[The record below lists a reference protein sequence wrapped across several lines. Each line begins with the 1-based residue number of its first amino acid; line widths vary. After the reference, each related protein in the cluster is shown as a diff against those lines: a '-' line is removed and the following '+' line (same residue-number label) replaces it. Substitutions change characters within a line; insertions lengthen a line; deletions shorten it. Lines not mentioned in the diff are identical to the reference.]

1 MEQASFIQSKTTR
14 IDPPVGQEIS
24 SEETPHANEM
34 NNNLNKSII
43 NVIDQELA
51 LSFKKHFEHSLSIEL
66 SQREYLTKTNNIFN
80 NEPITQMNSII
91 GNFITDKESLTY
103 WEINCIQY
111 AAAITLIERNGKLK
125 HILNTNRNDKKRRW
139 ITEAE
144 NQINRIRQKIS
155 YITLMLDLHDKSNL
169 TNKQKNISNKVRKIC
184 ENLRETSLQSKLA
197 SFKHDLRICNTKLKD
212 DRKKAERSRINSQ
225 FSTNQKQVFR
235 NWRSKNTE
243 IKNPPSIDNIK
254 TFWANIWEKETPIN
268 LNTDW
273 HEHLKDSYVSNVTSR
288 NYVITNDI
296 FNTVM
301 SKMANNKAPGT
312 DSITAFWI
320 KKLTSV
326 HPYLLSLLQKTG
338 NGEIEVPEWL
348 ATSMTNILPK
358 NADSHLAKNYRP
370 IACQNITYKLYT
382 GILNHFLYIITVD
395 HCS

>member
-1 MEQASFIQSKTTR
+1 M
-14 IDPPVGQEIS
+14 
-24 SEETPHANEM
+24 HC
-34 NNNLNKSII
+34 L
-43 NVIDQELA
+43 
-51 LSFKKHFEHSLSIEL
+51 
-66 SQREYLTKTNNIFN
+66 
-80 NEPITQMNSII
+80 
-91 GNFITDKESLTY
+91 
-103 WEINCIQY
+103 
-111 AAAITLIERNGKLK
+111 LK
-125 HILNTNRNDKKRRW
+125 NILN
-139 ITEAE
+139 
-144 NQINRIRQKIS
+144 IR
-155 YITLMLDLHDKSNL
+155 Y
-169 TNKQKNISNKVRKIC
+169 
-184 ENLRETSLQSKLA
+184 LQ
-197 SFKHDLRICNTKLKD
+197 NTKLKD
-212 DRKKAERSRINSQ
+212 DRKKAERPRINSR

-243 IKNPPSIDNIK
+243 IKNPPSIGNIK

-273 HEHLKDSYVSNVTSR
+273 HEHLKDSYASNVTSK

-312 DSITAFWI
+312 DRITAFWI

-382 GILNHFLYIITVD
+382 GILDPFLYDHCSTNNIITVEQAGGKKGVWGCTD
-395 HCS
+395 QLLINKMILDEVRFNRRNLFMVWFDYKKAFDSIPHQWLLEALKLATIPDMLLNAISKLTEKWATKVYLRTHGTASITDTISLFNRCTPRRLFVTVISYFMRQSIITPPR